1 MKQEHEHTV
10 VLPDGTERELDEH
23 DIHRLRFAVNAR
35 SREVVVD
42 LEELL
47 ARQEAS

>member
-1 MKQEHEHTV
+1 MNQKHEHTV

-35 SREVVVD
+35 SREIVVD
-42 LEELL
+42 LEDLRR
-47 ARQEAS
+47 RQEAS